1 MVKQAAQA
9 AKSSGA
15 AVAGG
20 GGAVAVGI
28 LETLDWLWDV
38 GLQYQQPTLY
48 EFLHLEYVSL
58 FIAWMITS
66 CVVWVTRGRG

>member
-1 MVKQAAQA
+1 MVKRAVAA
-9 AKSSGA
+9 AKSGG
-15 AVAGG
+15 AVAGA

-38 GLQYQQPTLY
+38 GPQYQQPTLY

-58 FIAWMITS
+58 CIAWMITS
-66 CVVWVTRGRG
+66 SVVWITRGRK